1 MSSEPK
7 FDLSDGL
14 ASDILKMFRD
24 GSFNDVC
31 IKLHDGEIKANK
43 SVLAARCEY
52 CAATFRWK
60 ANANQDMEE
69 IVIND
74 CSMKIMNRI
83 IEYIFSGILR
93 AKDLKLLEFLELK
106 NQVQKMYPG
115 GELVG
120 QIEYFLKAL
129 SSGSNLASPSSL
141 QGQLRA
147 LALL

>member
-43 SVLAARCEY
+43 SVLAARSEY

-83 IEYIFSGILR
+83 MEYIFSGILR
-93 AKDLKLLEFLELK
+93 AKERRTSSCLNFL
-106 NQVQKMYPG
+106 N
-115 GELVG
+115 
-120 QIEYFLKAL
+120 
-129 SSGSNLASPSSL
+129 
-141 QGQLRA
+141 
-147 LALL
+147 

>member
-43 SVLAARCEY
+43 SVLAARSEY

-83 IEYIFSGILR
+83 MEYIFYGILR

-106 NQVQKMYPG
+106 NQFQKMFPG

-120 QIEYFLKAL
+120 QIEHFLKL
-129 SSGSNLASPSSL
+129 YLLA
-141 QGQLRA
+141 QI
-147 LALL
+147 